1 MKSYFFVSYAGKED
15 RRWVQRF
22 HADLEYE
29 LRLLVGP
36 AVGGILDT
44 RPRPGMDADLA
55 LAAGAGRIRSMVA
68 LCSDPFFKDAWCGRE
83 WEVFGAR
90 VENFSKAGATRL
102 EDGFLRVLWRPNH
115 DPVPPSARTA
125 LTDAQIGLPEIYG
138 QHGLLWLMRYKL
150 RGPSGYYAFVRLFA
164 ARIIAAQQ
172 IDLDSLPE
180 LAIRAAGAA
189 FGSHGLDGTE
199 HASIA
204 APAAPDRRPPGGA
217 AVRPAGPGSFSPAAG
232 RSRGSRSAPG
242 LDENAEPNGVAL
254 NGVAP
259 NGVERNG
266 VDGSDRG
273 RGTAG
278 RRGTGRRGTG
288 RGGTGRGD
296 TGRGDTGRGDTGP
309 GGVGRDEA
317 AVQSQTGPG
326 LASAEGERGVEEF
339 VTAPLAAPVDPP
351 SAPRRIALSYVG
363 ADQQWAD
370 WLEQLLRRGCHEV
383 RQVRW
388 AHSRG
393 ERLAETVDHIA
404 AWDPQVTVVLLSR
417 HYRAPRPEHPGT
429 TETEAWER
437 LGMKGPLAGRVVRVT
452 IDPQPL
458 PEPLRTL
465 RTLDLSGLEPAAVNE
480 LLMEVQAGGAW

>member
-1 MKSYFFVSYAGKED
+1 
-15 RRWVQRF
+15 
-22 HADLEYE
+22 
-29 LRLLVGP
+29 
-36 AVGGILDT
+36 
-44 RPRPGMDADLA
+44 MDADLA
-55 LAAGAGRIRSMVA
+55 LAAGAGGIRSMVA
-68 LCSDPFFKDAWCGRE
+68 LCSDPFFKDGWCGRE

-102 EDGFLRVLWRPNH
+102 EDGFLRVLWRPTH

-125 LTDAQIGLPEIYG
+125 LTEAQIGLPEIYG

-150 RGPSGYYAFVRLFA
+150 RGPGGYYAFVRLFA
-164 ARIIAAQQ
+164 ARIIAAQK

-180 LAIRAAGAA
+180 LAIRAAGVA

-199 HASIA
+199 HASSA

-217 AVRPAGPGSFSPAAG
+217 AVRPGGPGSSGPAAG
-232 RSRGSRSAPG
+232 RSRESRCA
-242 LDENAEPNGVAL
+242 
-254 NGVAP
+254 
-259 NGVERNG
+259 
-266 VDGSDRG
+266 
-273 RGTAG
+273 
-278 RRGTGRRGTG
+278 
-288 RGGTGRGD
+288 
-296 TGRGDTGRGDTGP
+296 P

-317 AVQSQTGPG
+317 AVQSRAGTGR
-326 LASAEGERGVEEF
+326 ASAEGEHGGEEA
-339 VTAPLAAPVDPP
+339 VPAPLAAPVDPP

-437 LGMKGPLAGRVVRVT
+437 LGLKGPLAGRVVRVT